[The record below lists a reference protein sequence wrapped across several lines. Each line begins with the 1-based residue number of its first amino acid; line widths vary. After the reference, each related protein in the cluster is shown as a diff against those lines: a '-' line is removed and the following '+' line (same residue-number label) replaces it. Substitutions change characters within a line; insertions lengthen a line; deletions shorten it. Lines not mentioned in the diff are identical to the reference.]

1 MKTGNTGARTKERS
15 AAALARSRQNQ
26 RRSRARRKEYTQ
38 QLEERLRSF
47 ERLGVAASQE
57 VQETGRKVAKE
68 NALLR
73 SLLILHGV
81 SKEEIKKYLE
91 SEATYIPS
99 VPSSAPTTL
108 HSPIAPS
115 DPLIN
120 CRHARIAPTLE
131 LNSSPREL
139 DTIGTQRSP
148 SKSGTKGYIG
158 LNIQGPSAERP
169 AALSSGTPETVSK
182 APHFAG
188 DRDIGQL
195 TSCEKAARIIAS
207 LRDYPDVHDLRSEL
221 GCDSESNCMV
231 KNMSIFDVLDK

>member
-1 MKTGNTGARTKERS
+1 MKERRP
-15 AAALARSRQNQ
+15 AALARIRENQ

-38 QLEERLRSF
+38 RLEEQLRSF

-57 VQETGRKVAKE
+57 VQEAARKVAKE
-68 NALLR
+68 NTLLR

-99 VPSSAPTTL
+99 ITSSAATTS
-108 HSPIAPS
+108 HSPIVPT
-115 DPLIN
+115 DPFMN
-120 CRHARIAPTLE
+120 CRHARTASKLDLI
-131 LNSSPREL
+131 SSARGL
-139 DTIGTQRSP
+139 DTVGNQHSP
-148 SKSGTKGYIG
+148 SKSSIKGYIG

-182 APHFAG
+182 AQHFGG
-188 DRDIGQL
+188 DRNIGQL
-195 TSCEKAARIIAS
+195 TSCENAARIIAS
-207 LRDYPDVHDLRSEL
+207 LRDYPDIRDLRSEL